1 MDISMLSN
9 IGAAAVSQPLEAGLL
24 GSEKKT
30 GTNDNV
36 FEAFLKSAVNGINET
51 NNYMSAAKDEKI
63 KVALGESENTHDLT
77 IALQKSSTA
86 LSYTIAVRDKLLEAY
101 KEIMQIQ
108 I

>member
-9 IGAAAVSQPLEAGLL
+9 VGSSAIRQTLEAGLL
-24 GSEKKT
+24 GSGKKT

-36 FEAFLKSAVNGINET
+36 FEAFLDSAVKGINET
-51 NNYMSAAKDEKI
+51 NEYISAAKDEKI

-77 IALQKSSTA
+77 IALQKSSAA